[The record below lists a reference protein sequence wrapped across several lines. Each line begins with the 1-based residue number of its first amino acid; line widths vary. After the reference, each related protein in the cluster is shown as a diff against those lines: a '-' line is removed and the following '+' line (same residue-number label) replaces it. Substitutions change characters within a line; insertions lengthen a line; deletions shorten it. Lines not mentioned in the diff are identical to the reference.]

1 MKWIVIGACAL
12 LLAFLAATKLFG
24 IPPEESRQMAS
35 DRAMIEKCR
44 NAENDPLQELADRR
58 LMRQGCDQMVK
69 DYREKW
75 GVNP

>member
-1 MKWIVIGACAL
+1 VKWVVIGACVL

-24 IPPEESRQMAS
+24 RPPEEARQMAS
-35 DRAMIEKCR
+35 ERDLIERCR
-44 NAENDPLQELADRR
+44 VAQDDPLQELATRR

-69 DYREKW
+69 DYQEKW